1 MLERSSIGVADPG
14 GPASL
19 RPTLPAPMTA
29 DRDCGEIYEKY
40 LRLMMWIAKRR
51 FRIPESEAE
60 PLVHEVFVNF
70 LIKVETVADIRAWLI
85 AAISN
90 ACRYYLR
97 VRERSESLPDDFAER
112 PDPHLARVMDMWPDQ
127 LAAQQAIAATTAR
140 CQLVLRLRYFEGYSV
155 PEIAAELGITTA
167 YATKLVA
174 ECIRQVRRR
183 YIGMAD
189 HTQTTVRRERNDD
202 VR

>member
-1 MLERSSIGVADPG
+1 MLESSSLSTVDPG

-19 RPTLPAPMTA
+19 HQTLPAPTTA

-51 FRIPESEAE
+51 FHIPESEAE

-70 LIKVETVADIRAWLI
+70 LIKIESVADVRAWLV

-97 VRERSESLPDDFAER
+97 VRERSETLPADFAER
-112 PDPHLARVMDMWPDQ
+112 PDPHLARVLDMWPDQ

-155 PEIAAELGITTA
+155 PEIAAELGITIA

-174 ECIRQVRRR
+174 ECLRQVRRR
-183 YIGMAD
+183 YAKMAG
-189 HTQTTVRRERNDD
+189 HPRYTVG
-202 VR
+202 